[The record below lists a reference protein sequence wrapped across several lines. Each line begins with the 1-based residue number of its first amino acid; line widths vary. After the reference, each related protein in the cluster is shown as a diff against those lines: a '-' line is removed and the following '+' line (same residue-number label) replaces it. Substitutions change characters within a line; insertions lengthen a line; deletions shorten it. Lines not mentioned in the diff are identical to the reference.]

1 MQSIFGRGMWRNVRT
16 VDLVKRDICK
26 QDFDLG
32 VTLNFPFVSLSPY
45 KSRCSMLKR
54 DFAGLLSCEFD
65 VPLKENRLYIVPVM
79 MVGT

>member
-1 MQSIFGRGMWRNVRT
+1 
-16 VDLVKRDICK
+16 
-26 QDFDLG
+26 
-32 VTLNFPFVSLSPY
+32 
-45 KSRCSMLKR
+45 MLKR